1 MNGIEEY
8 RRLIQELCEFTGI
21 SHWEEVADAQH
32 IEVDGTTV
40 GMLVEQAP
48 DTCRLCLYFDLG
60 IEGHSDIYRGM
71 LEANLAI
78 DPEETGYF
86 GSHPESGAIVYR
98 VNLPLTEDIS
108 GMELALRIQ
117 DSLHAGR
124 GKLAQLRTGR
134 SLPLNAIDKADG
146 TLLAI

>member
-21 SHWEEVADAQH
+21 SPWEEIADAQH

-40 GMLVEQAP
+40 GMLVEQAS
-48 DTCRLCLYFDLG
+48 DTCRLSLYFDLG
-60 IEGHSDIYRGM
+60 SEGHSGIYRGL

-86 GSHPESGAIVYR
+86 GTHPESGAIVYR
-98 VNLPLTEDIS
+98 VNLPLTRDIS
-108 GMELALRIQ
+108 GLELALRIQ
-117 DSLHAGR
+117 DSLSAGR
-124 GKLAQLRTGR
+124 EKLARLTTGR
-134 SLPLNAIDKADG
+134 SLRPDTVDKADG
-146 TLLAI
+146 TLMAI